1 MELSTTPTFLDNV
14 ATGLSTSTASYTS
27 FVHKSAGIRFSWY
40 DYLIFCFLILISL
53 GIGIYFGCFGKKQNV
68 KDYLL
73 AGGNMKVFPVVVSL
87 VASHTSGITLLALP
101 AEVYSFG
108 ANYWLCAICLYIVPV
123 ITVYV
128 FLPVFYKL
136 QLTSTYEYLG
146 IRFDKKTRKLASVL
160 FTISVFCLVPIAT
173 YIPAMAF
180 SSATGLDLHKIIPVI
195 CGTCIFYTAI
205 GGLKAL
211 VWSDTLQFSAT
222 LGALLTI
229 LGLGL
234 YKVGGIGKVMMLA
247 YSTNRLDLFDF
258 ALDFTKRD
266 SFWTIV
272 IGFSFHWIAVMSINQ
287 GCMQKFLAVGTF
299 RESKWVV
306 FLYCS
311 VGMIAVKSI
320 SILSGLTMYTHYAD
334 CDPLKSNKIR
344 HNNEI
349 FPYFVLDVAGQI
361 PGLSGLFIA
370 GVFCAS
376 LSALS
381 CNLNSLAGTI
391 YEDFIKPKLST
402 KNQEN
407 AGYFL
412 KGLVVIIGIIGTAL
426 VYIVEH
432 LGGLLSLSVG
442 LGGIAQGP
450 LLGLFTLGVL
460 FPRANAKG
468 AFCGALASIVTVTGL
483 VFGAYYLKSQHIIVP
498 EYKTTSIAGCLNGTD
513 SILDNLMGNSTK
525 IEHIE
530 TPAALVIFK
539 ISFYWYAFIGTM
551 ICIVLGLVI
560 SYLSE
565 EQSPPIAREL
575 LCPLIYD
582 IIDEKYVDKMILDYE
597 QVSMDLEGK
606 HAGGRRMSRWEENR
620 QERLRKASYVSGQF
634 EC

>member
-247 YSTNRLDLFDF
+247 YSTNRLDLF
-258 ALDFTKRD
+258 
-266 SFWTIV
+266 
-272 IGFSFHWIAVMSINQ
+272 
-287 GCMQKFLAVGTF
+287 
-299 RESKWVV
+299 EVV